1 MVLSSCTLILKF
13 EGPPQLQLATFLV
26 QFQAMAAT
34 SVASG
39 SRAAGLSCVCKH
51 LSQGSLS
58 NKNSHSIPILSRD
71 LIAERL
77 PSRRTNNP
85 RSQQRLTEIRTIG
98 QFEHGY
104 VSRSRRG
111 GVRASVGL
119 GSDNGPTNDGNVK
132 EFFNGEFMK
141 QTTGVDS
148 VTCMLALCIGSPL
161 DACLVCIW
169 AKLTHCR
176 VSNADMCE
184 CPISQ
189 SLLNHSFKSSN

>member
-1 MVLSSCTLILKF
+1 
-13 EGPPQLQLATFLV
+13 
-26 QFQAMAAT
+26 MAAT
-34 SVASG
+34 SVVSG
-39 SRAAGLSCVCKH
+39 SRAAGLSCVCEH
-51 LSQGSLS
+51 LRQGSLS
-58 NKNSHSIPILSRD
+58 ENAHSVPILSRD

-85 RSQQRLTEIRTIG
+85 RSQRRLTEIRTIG
-98 QFEHGY
+98 HFEHGY
-104 VSRSRRG
+104 VSRSRRE

-141 QTTGVDS
+141 QTFGAEPS
-148 VTCMLALCIGSPL
+148 TCMLALCLASTL

-176 VSNADMCE
+176 LSNADICGFGSIIPE
-184 CPISQ
+184 STKSFFHVSQ
-189 SLLNHSFKSSN
+189 LRHRPLLSLSQAG